1 MRCGWKLNTSKTLK
15 VRAWLE
21 LVTQSISIHLP
32 YKLWF
37 VTTFPLLLCD
47 PGVTFNLSVLI

>member
-32 YKLWF
+32 CRLRF
-37 VTTFPLLLCD
+37 VAAMSLPFCD
-47 PGVTFNLSVLI
+47 PRVTFNPSVLI

>member
-1 MRCGWKLNTSKTLK
+1 MRCGWKLDTSKTLK

>member
-21 LVTQSISIHLP
+21 LVTQSISIHLSC
-32 YKLWF
+32 KLWF
-37 VTTFPLLLCD
+37 VTTVPICSCD
-47 PGVTFNLSVLI
+47 PGVTFSPSVLI